1 MLLDQRVTDARY
13 NRVSVYTHL
22 IAAMGMGEHVG
33 MVSKAYLLPLG
44 DIIIRLELF
53 TTCIGNV
60 YKPCV
65 SSRKWLSL
73 SNLFGGTNAPMR
85 GGNVENRKRRRS
97 VQEYRAYMRVYLSRQ
112 RTRWRGA
119 TRAGRRAMAC
129 GRKLAVRVRPLL
141 QSIH

>member
-1 MLLDQRVTDARY
+1 MLLDQRVTDARC
-13 NRVSVYTHL
+13 NGVSVCTHP

-44 DIIIRLELF
+44 DIIVRPIFLDVGVSQR
-53 TTCIGNV
+53 V
-60 YKPCV
+60 RPCV

-73 SNLFGGTNAPMR
+73 SNLFGGTNAPVR

-112 RTRWRGA
+112 RTRWWGA

-141 QSIH
+141 QSIN